1 MNRPLIYQVT
11 MLIISLASANM
22 ARADIFAF
30 YDESGAISLSNQ
42 PTDSRYT
49 VILHSA
55 DSARTTSAMASIT
68 PGMQAG
74 TKNSTQ
80 KISFGSV
87 VNEAARAND
96 IEAALLHA
104 IITAESNYNSRAV
117 SRKGAVG
124 LMQLMPATA
133 KQYGVTDIYDPA
145 QNVGG
150 GTRYLKYLLKIFNN
164 DRQLTLAAYNAGE
177 NAVARFGNKIP
188 PYRETR
194 EYVNKVMQL
203 YNQYRSNDAMTEL

>member
-1 MNRPLIYQVT
+1 
-11 MLIISLASANM
+11 
-22 ARADIFAF
+22 
-30 YDESGAISLSNQ
+30 
-42 PTDSRYT
+42 
-49 VILHSA
+49 
-55 DSARTTSAMASIT
+55 
-68 PGMQAG
+68 MQAG